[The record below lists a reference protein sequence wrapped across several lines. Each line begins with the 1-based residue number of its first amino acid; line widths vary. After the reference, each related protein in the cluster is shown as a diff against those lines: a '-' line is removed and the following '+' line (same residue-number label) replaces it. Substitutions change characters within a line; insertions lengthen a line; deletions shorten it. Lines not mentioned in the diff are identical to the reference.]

1 LLEGG
6 IPRGRISE
14 IIGRRSCGKTSL
26 AAAFISSATRRGEVA
41 AVIDLANAF
50 DPSTMAEAGVE
61 LSRVLWIQP
70 GNATAQSFLSPLP
83 QSVVGEGEG
92 EGSDTLQVLP
102 QLFQTAFP
110 NRRRSAL
117 NGAARSFLRAAEMVL
132 EAGGFGLLV
141 MDFGESGFT
150 LTPSSALRL
159 ARMAERSATAVL
171 MLATRPLCGT
181 FAALSL
187 DLIPTRAIFSR
198 SQFGRSLA
206 RLSNIDRPGL
216 DAKSKQYLKCIRHPH
231 PNPLPRLNV
240 GEGTERNVDR
250 GRQISLFEGFDIKA
264 TLRRNKIGRCGL
276 SAQWRS
282 LVNPSDLINHHQT
295 SKAIRSA

>member
-1 LLEGG
+1 MLEGG

-14 IIGRRSCGKTSL
+14 IVGRRSCGKTSL
-26 AAAFISSATRRGEVA
+26 AAAFISGATRRGEVA

-50 DPSTMAEAGVE
+50 DPATMAEAGVE
-61 LSRVLWIQP
+61 LSRVLWISVP
-70 GNATAQSFLSPLP
+70 SAPSPILSWER
-83 QSVVGEGEG
+83 VTE
-92 EGSDTLQVLP
+92 TLQVSP
-102 QLFQTAFP
+102 QFFQSPDDAAVFP
-110 NRRRSAL
+110 SRRRNPL

-141 MDFGESGFT
+141 IDFGENGFS
-150 LTPSSALRL
+150 LSSSSALRL

-198 SQFGRSLA
+198 GQFGQSLSKH
-206 RLSNIDRPGL
+206 SNINRSEL
-216 DAKSKQYLKCIRHPH
+216 DAKSRQYLKCVRHPH
-231 PNPLPRLNV
+231 PNPLPRKSV
-240 GEGTERNVDR
+240 GEGTEM
-250 GRQISLFEGFDIKA
+250 LFEGIEIKA

-282 LVNPSDLINHHQT
+282 LVNPSDFINRQPT